1 MKEMQVKTVAVVL
14 CLAMATMAI
23 ATVPSLANKMNGKN
37 YGSSDRGMS
46 NRAKKAI
53 KKGYQSQDLRF
64 VNTLKS

>member
-1 MKEMQVKTVAVVL
+1 
-14 CLAMATMAI
+14 MATMAI